1 MAEFTN
7 ITGEKNKKTIAELYC
22 STEFTAEVHSEVTFL
37 SAINIFLSMTTFV
50 ENSLV
55 LVALHK
61 TRSLHAPSK
70 VIYLN
75 LALTDLSVGIIV
87 EPLYVSY
94 LMSVLNKRWDICY
107 YALLSSIIT
116 SYVMCSVSLLT
127 LITTSMDRLLALLM
141 GLRYRQ
147 VVTLKRTRM
156 TVAILWILSIVNTSS
171 YFWDIRILVLW
182 GKISVPLCLV
192 VFGISYTKIFLTLR
206 RNHIQVQD
214 NSFRGQPQQTTL
226 LNKARYRKAVSSA
239 LWVQL
244 VLAFCYF
251 PYSIAE
257 AVTPQRRIPLSGY
270 LAREFT
276 KTLVFLNSSLN
287 PLLYFWRWENLG
299 KLLKTHFVAHQ
310 VSSFGFIR
318 SVTSKSKKSVRQKSV
333 EKMLIFYKLLLRVK
347 KHVWEY

>member
-7 ITGEKNKKTIAELYC
+7 ITGKKNKKTRAELYC
-22 STEFTAEVHSEVTFL
+22 STEFTVEVHDEVTFL
-37 SAINIFLSMTTFV
+37 SAINIFLSMTAFV

-61 TRSLHAPSK
+61 TRSLHPPSK
-70 VIYLN
+70 LLFLN
-75 LALTDLSVGIIV
+75 VAITDLCVGIIV

-94 LMSVLNKRWDICY
+94 LMSVVSERWDICY
-107 YALLSSIIT
+107 YAFLSSIIT

-127 LITTSMDRLLALLM
+127 LTTTSMDRLLALLM

-156 TVAILWILSIVNTSS
+156 TVAILWILSIVSTSS

-192 VFGISYTKIFLTLR
+192 VSGISYTKIFVTLR
-206 RNHIQVQD
+206 HNHIQVQD
-214 NSFRGQPQQTTL
+214 RSFQGQLQQTTL

-251 PYSIAE
+251 PYIIAQ
-257 AVTPQRRIPLSGY
+257 AVTSQKGMPLSGY

-276 KTLVFLNSSLN
+276 KTLIFLNSSLN
-287 PLLYFWRWENLG
+287 PLIYFWKMREL
-299 KLLKTHFVAHQ
+299 
-310 VSSFGFIR
+310 
-318 SVTSKSKKSVRQKSV
+318 RQA
-333 EKMLIFYKLLLRVK
+333 VK
-347 KHVWEY
+347 NTLCCLSG

>member
-7 ITGEKNKKTIAELYC
+7 ITGEKNKKTRAELYC
-22 STEFTAEVHSEVTFL
+22 STEFTVEVHDEVTFL
-37 SAINIFLSMTTFV
+37 SAINIFLSMTAFV

-55 LVALHK
+55 LVALHN
-61 TRSLHAPSK
+61 TRSLHPPSK
-70 VIYLN
+70 LLFLN
-75 LALTDLSVGIIV
+75 VAITDLCVGIIV

-94 LMSVLNKRWDICY
+94 LMSVASERWDICY
-107 YALLSSIIT
+107 YAFLSSIIT

-127 LITTSMDRLLALLM
+127 LTTTSMDRLLALLL

-192 VFGISYTKIFLTLR
+192 VSGISYTKIFVTLR
-206 RNHIQVQD
+206 HNHIQVQD
-214 NSFRGQPQQTTL
+214 RSFQGQLQQTTL

-251 PYSIAE
+251 PYIIAQ
-257 AVTPQRRIPLSGY
+257 AVTSQKGMPLSGY

-276 KTLVFLNSSLN
+276 KTLIFLNSSLN
-287 PLLYFWRWENLG
+287 PLIYFWKMREL
-299 KLLKTHFVAHQ
+299 
-310 VSSFGFIR
+310 
-318 SVTSKSKKSVRQKSV
+318 RQA
-333 EKMLIFYKLLLRVK
+333 VK
-347 KHVWEY
+347 NTLCCLSG

>member
-22 STEFTAEVHSEVTFL
+22 STEFTVEVHDEVTFL
-37 SAINIFLSMTTFV
+37 SAINIFLSMTAFV

-61 TRSLHAPSK
+61 TRSLHPPSK
-70 VIYLN
+70 LLYLN
-75 LALTDLSVGIIV
+75 LAMTDLSVGIIV

-127 LITTSMDRLLALLM
+127 LTTTSMDKLLALLL
-141 GLRYRQ
+141 GLRYRP

-156 TVAILWILSIVNTSS
+156 TVAILWILSIVSTSS
-171 YFWDIRILVLW
+171 YFWDIRILVFW
-182 GKISVPLCLV
+182 AKISVPLCLV
-192 VFGISYTKIFLTLR
+192 VSGISYTKIFFTLR

-214 NSFRGQPQQTTL
+214 RSFQGQLPQTTL
-226 LNKARYRKAVSSA
+226 LNKARYRRAVSNA
-239 LWVQL
+239 VWVQL

-251 PYSIAE
+251 PYIIAQ
-257 AVTPQRRIPLSGY
+257 AVTPQRGIPLSGY

-276 KTLVFLNSSLN
+276 KTLIFLNSSLT
-287 PLLYFWRWENLG
+287 PLIYFWKMRELRQAVKNTLCC
-299 KLLKTHFVAHQ
+299 
-310 VSSFGFIR
+310 SS
-318 SVTSKSKKSVRQKSV
+318 S
-333 EKMLIFYKLLLRVK
+333 
-347 KHVWEY
+347 

>member
-7 ITGEKNKKTIAELYC
+7 ITGEKNEKTIAELYC
-22 STEFTAEVHSEVTFL
+22 SREFTVEVHDEVTFL
-37 SAINIFLSMTTFV
+37 SATNIFLSMTAFV

-61 TRSLHAPSK
+61 TRSLHPPSK
-70 VIYLN
+70 LLFLN
-75 LALTDLSVGIIV
+75 VAITDLCVGIIV
-87 EPLYVSY
+87 EPLHVSY
-94 LMSVLNKRWDICY
+94 LMSVVSERWDICY
-107 YALLSSIIT
+107 YAFLSSIIT

-127 LITTSMDRLLALLM
+127 LTTTSMDRLLALLL

-156 TVAILWILSIVNTSS
+156 TVAILWILSIVSTSS

-192 VFGISYTKIFLTLR
+192 VSGISYTKIFVTLR
-206 RNHIQVQD
+206 HNHIQVQD
-214 NSFRGQPQQTTL
+214 RSFQGQLQQTTL

-251 PYSIAE
+251 PYIIAQ
-257 AVTPQRRIPLSGY
+257 AVTSQKGMPLSGY

-276 KTLVFLNSSLN
+276 KTLIFLNSSLN
-287 PLLYFWRWENLG
+287 PLIYFWKMREL
-299 KLLKTHFVAHQ
+299 
-310 VSSFGFIR
+310 
-318 SVTSKSKKSVRQKSV
+318 RQA
-333 EKMLIFYKLLLRVK
+333 VK
-347 KHVWEY
+347 NTLCCLSG

>member
-7 ITGEKNKKTIAELYC
+7 ITGEKNEKTIAELYC
-22 STEFTAEVHSEVTFL
+22 SREFTVEVHDEVTFL
-37 SAINIFLSMTTFV
+37 SATNIFLSMTAFV

-61 TRSLHAPSK
+61 TRLLHPPSK
-70 VIYLN
+70 LLYLN
-75 LALTDLSVGIIV
+75 LAITDLCVGIIV

-94 LMSVLNKRWDICY
+94 LMSVVNERWDICY
-107 YALLSSIIT
+107 YALLSSFIT
-116 SYVMCSVSLLT
+116 GYVMCSVSLLT
-127 LITTSMDRLLALLM
+127 LTTTSMDRLLALLL

-156 TVAILWILSIVNTSS
+156 TVAILWILSIVSTSS

-192 VFGISYTKIFLTLR
+192 VSGISYTKIFVTLR
-206 RNHIQVQD
+206 HNHIQVQD
-214 NSFRGQPQQTTL
+214 RSFQGQLQQTTL
-226 LNKARYRKAVSSA
+226 LNKARYRKVVSSA

-251 PYSIAE
+251 PYIIAQ
-257 AVTPQRRIPLSGY
+257 AVTSQKGMPLSGY

-276 KTLVFLNSSLN
+276 KTLIFLNSSLN
-287 PLLYFWRWENLG
+287 PLIYFWKMREL
-299 KLLKTHFVAHQ
+299 
-310 VSSFGFIR
+310 
-318 SVTSKSKKSVRQKSV
+318 RQA
-333 EKMLIFYKLLLRVK
+333 VK
-347 KHVWEY
+347 NTLCCLSG

>member
-7 ITGEKNKKTIAELYC
+7 ITGEKNEKTIAELYC
-22 STEFTAEVHSEVTFL
+22 SREFTVEVHDEVTFL
-37 SAINIFLSMTTFV
+37 SATNIFLSMTAFV

-61 TRSLHAPSK
+61 TRSLHPPSK
-70 VIYLN
+70 LLYLN
-75 LALTDLSVGIIV
+75 LAITDLCVGIIV

-94 LMSVLNKRWDICY
+94 LMSVVNERWDICY
-107 YALLSSIIT
+107 YALLSSFIT
-116 SYVMCSVSLLT
+116 GYVMCSVSLLT
-127 LITTSMDRLLALLM
+127 LTTTSMDRLLALLM

-156 TVAILWILSIVNTSS
+156 TVAILWILSIVSTSS

-192 VFGISYTKIFLTLR
+192 VSGISYTKIFVTLR
-206 RNHIQVQD
+206 HNHIQVQD
-214 NSFRGQPQQTTL
+214 RSFQGQLQQTTL

-251 PYSIAE
+251 PYIIAQ
-257 AVTPQRRIPLSGY
+257 AVTSQKGMPLSGY

-276 KTLVFLNSSLN
+276 KTLIFLNSSLN
-287 PLLYFWRWENLG
+287 PLIYFWKMREL
-299 KLLKTHFVAHQ
+299 
-310 VSSFGFIR
+310 
-318 SVTSKSKKSVRQKSV
+318 RQA
-333 EKMLIFYKLLLRVK
+333 VK
-347 KHVWEY
+347 NTLCCLSG

>member
-7 ITGEKNKKTIAELYC
+7 ITGEKNKKTRAELYC
-22 STEFTAEVHSEVTFL
+22 STEFTVEVHDEVTFL
-37 SAINIFLSMTTFV
+37 SAINIFLSMTAFV

-61 TRSLHAPSK
+61 TRSLHPPSK
-70 VIYLN
+70 LLFLN
-75 LALTDLSVGIIV
+75 VAITDLCVGIIV

-94 LMSVLNKRWDICY
+94 LMSVVSERWDICY
-107 YALLSSIIT
+107 YAFLSSIIT

-127 LITTSMDRLLALLM
+127 LTTTSMDRLLALLL

-182 GKISVPLCLV
+182 GKISVPLCIV
-192 VFGISYTKIFLTLR
+192 VSGISYTKIFVTLR
-206 RNHIQVQD
+206 HNHIQVQER
-214 NSFRGQPQQTTL
+214 SFQGQLQQTTL

-251 PYSIAE
+251 PYIIAQ
-257 AVTPQRRIPLSGY
+257 AVTPERGIPLSGY

-276 KTLVFLNSSLN
+276 KTLIFLNSSLN
-287 PLLYFWRWENLG
+287 PLIYFWKMREL
-299 KLLKTHFVAHQ
+299 
-310 VSSFGFIR
+310 
-318 SVTSKSKKSVRQKSV
+318 RQA
-333 EKMLIFYKLLLRVK
+333 VK
-347 KHVWEY
+347 NTLCCLSG

>member
-7 ITGEKNKKTIAELYC
+7 ITGEKNKKTRAELYC
-22 STEFTAEVHSEVTFL
+22 STEFTVEVHDEVTFL
-37 SAINIFLSMTTFV
+37 SAINIFLSITAFL

-61 TRSLHAPSK
+61 TRSLHPPSK
-70 VIYLN
+70 LLFLN
-75 LALTDLSVGIIV
+75 LAITDLCVGIIV

-116 SYVMCSVSLLT
+116 SYIMCSVSLLT
-127 LITTSMDRLLALLM
+127 LTTTSMDRLLALLT

-147 VVTLKRTRM
+147 LVTLKRTRM
-156 TVAILWILSIVNTSS
+156 TVAILWILSIVSTSS

-192 VFGISYTKIFLTLR
+192 VSGISYTKIFVTLR
-206 RNHIQVQD
+206 CNRIQVQD
-214 NSFRGQPQQTTL
+214 RSFQGQLQQTTL
-226 LNKARYRKAVSSA
+226 MNKARYRKAVSSA
-239 LWVQL
+239 LRVQL

-251 PYSIAE
+251 PFFIAQ
-257 AVTPQRRIPLSGY
+257 AVTPRRGIPLSGY

-276 KTLVFLNSSLN
+276 KTLIFLNSSLT
-287 PLLYFWRWENLG
+287 PLIYFWKMREL
-299 KLLKTHFVAHQ
+299 
-310 VSSFGFIR
+310 
-318 SVTSKSKKSVRQKSV
+318 RQA
-333 EKMLIFYKLLLRVK
+333 VK
-347 KHVWEY
+347 NTLCCLSG

>member
-7 ITGEKNKKTIAELYC
+7 ITGEKNKKTRAELYC
-22 STEFTAEVHSEVTFL
+22 STEFTVEVHDEVTFL
-37 SAINIFLSMTTFV
+37 SAINIFLSMTAFV

-61 TRSLHAPSK
+61 TRSLHPPSK
-70 VIYLN
+70 LLFLN
-75 LALTDLSVGIIV
+75 VAITDLCVGIIV
-87 EPLYVSY
+87 EPLHVSY
-94 LMSVLNKRWDICY
+94 LMSVVSERWDICY
-107 YALLSSIIT
+107 YAFLSSIIT

-127 LITTSMDRLLALLM
+127 LTTTSMDRLLALLL

-156 TVAILWILSIVNTSS
+156 TVAILWILSIVSTSS

-192 VFGISYTKIFLTLR
+192 VSGISYTKIFVTLR
-206 RNHIQVQD
+206 HNHIQVQD
-214 NSFRGQPQQTTL
+214 RSFQGQLQQTTL

-251 PYSIAE
+251 PYIIAQ
-257 AVTPQRRIPLSGY
+257 AVTSQKGMPLSGY

-276 KTLVFLNSSLN
+276 KTLIFLNSSLN
-287 PLLYFWRWENLG
+287 PLIYFWKMREL
-299 KLLKTHFVAHQ
+299 
-310 VSSFGFIR
+310 
-318 SVTSKSKKSVRQKSV
+318 RQA
-333 EKMLIFYKLLLRVK
+333 VK
-347 KHVWEY
+347 NTLCCLSG

>member
-7 ITGEKNKKTIAELYC
+7 ITGEKNKKTRAELYC
-22 STEFTAEVHSEVTFL
+22 STEFTVEVHDEVTFL
-37 SAINIFLSMTTFV
+37 SAINIFLSMTAFV

-61 TRSLHAPSK
+61 TRSLHPPSK
-70 VIYLN
+70 LLFLN
-75 LALTDLSVGIIV
+75 LAITDLCVGIIV

-116 SYVMCSVSLLT
+116 SYIMCSVSLLT
-127 LITTSMDRLLALLM
+127 LTTTSVDRLLALLT

-156 TVAILWILSIVNTSS
+156 TVAILWILSIVSTSS

-192 VFGISYTKIFLTLR
+192 VSGISYTKIFVTLR
-206 RNHIQVQD
+206 HNHIQVQD
-214 NSFRGQPQQTTL
+214 RSFQGQLQQTTL
-226 LNKARYRKAVSSA
+226 LNKARYRKAVSNA

-251 PYSIAE
+251 PYIIAQ
-257 AVTPQRRIPLSGY
+257 AVNTAERDAFI
-270 LAREFT
+270 
-276 KTLVFLNSSLN
+276 
-287 PLLYFWRWENLG
+287 
-299 KLLKTHFVAHQ
+299 
-310 VSSFGFIR
+310 GF
-318 SVTSKSKKSVRQKSV
+318 SC
-333 EKMLIFYKLLLRVK
+333 
-347 KHVWEY
+347 

>member
-1 MAEFTN
+1 M
-7 ITGEKNKKTIAELYC
+7 
-22 STEFTAEVHSEVTFL
+22 TA
-37 SAINIFLSMTTFV
+37 FV

-61 TRSLHAPSK
+61 TRSLHPPSK
-70 VIYLN
+70 LLFLN
-75 LALTDLSVGIIV
+75 LAITDLCVGIIV

-94 LMSVLNKRWDICY
+94 LMSVVNERWDICY
-107 YALLSSIIT
+107 YALLSSFIT

-127 LITTSMDRLLALLM
+127 LTTTSMDRLLALLL

-156 TVAILWILSIVNTSS
+156 TVAILWILSIVSTSS

-192 VFGISYTKIFLTLR
+192 VSGISYTKIFVTLR
-206 RNHIQVQD
+206 HNHIQVQD
-214 NSFRGQPQQTTL
+214 RSFQGQLQQTTL
-226 LNKARYRKAVSSA
+226 LNKARYRKAVSNA

-257 AVTPQRRIPLSGY
+257 AVTPQRGIPLSGY

-276 KTLVFLNSSLN
+276 KTLVFVNSSLN
-287 PLLYFWRWENLG
+287 PLLYFWKMRELRQAVKNTLCC
-299 KLLKTHFVAHQ
+299 
-310 VSSFGFIR
+310 SS
-318 SVTSKSKKSVRQKSV
+318 S
-333 EKMLIFYKLLLRVK
+333 
-347 KHVWEY
+347 